1 MRFNLAP
8 RAAAMLAI
16 GLDITF
22 KQGRGI
28 TWAIGM
34 LAWMGL
40 GLLVANLA
48 PLAFK
53 RFSREYLAN
62 FKLWLPE
69 IVLAIGL
76 VYGSYANPYGNEGGG
91 YGYFMSLVAVWGFGS
106 FAVFAFSFL
115 VQQKGSQDRKDSVTS
130 GVLGLVLGI
139 LYVTAP
145 LGAIPAVGFLGA
157 YLVIMGVHLGIS
169 AATARK
175 G

>member
-8 RAAAMLAI
+8 RAAVLLAI

-34 LAWMGL
+34 LFWMGL
-40 GLLVANLA
+40 GLVIANLA
-48 PLAFK
+48 PLAVSKFRK
-53 RFSREYLAN
+53 DYLAN
-62 FKLWLPE
+62 VKLWVPE
-69 IVLAIGL
+69 ILLAAGL
-76 VYGSYANPYGNEGGG
+76 AYGSFANPFGNEGGG

-106 FAVFAFSFL
+106 FVVFAFNFL
-115 VQQKGSQDRKDSVTS
+115 VQSKGSQDRKDSVTS
-130 GVLGLVLGI
+130 GALGLALGI